1 MKKVVTKSLEKEYSE
16 NFPLNEISNNSFDWL
31 NFYQE
36 KFGKNDINGLLFLY
50 RYRDDVPIGSSN
62 LKEMIISSLS
72 PWSLTPRTKF
82 YSITCSLQLLNVSI
96 NSYLIYV
103 YIFYVYAYMHAHM
116 LIKDTLL

>member
-1 MKKVVTKSLEKEYSE
+1 MAIVLLHATRNDTPFDPILKKVVTKSLEKEYSE

-72 PWSLTPRTKF
+72 PLEPHSQNE
-82 YSITCSLQLLNVSI
+82 ILQY
-96 NSYLIYV
+96 YL
-103 YIFYVYAYMHAHM
+103 
-116 LIKDTLL
+116 